1 LINPKLS
8 QGPNPAK
15 YSAGLFFCAHLQ
27 LGDGSI
33 VSIWLSMLHPTMS
46 VSIDTHLRAIVRWLT
61 FAAAGDPT
69 GSPSGPPPPVSSEIA
84 SAAQNAAK
92 EDAMGNNVPGQD
104 QQDNDSGQTVMGA
117 AGKPK
122 TAKESMN
129 ENAEGPH

>member
-1 LINPKLS
+1 
-8 QGPNPAK
+8 
-15 YSAGLFFCAHLQ
+15 
-27 LGDGSI
+27 
-33 VSIWLSMLHPTMS
+33 MLHLTMS
-46 VSIDTHLRAIVRWLT
+46 VSVDTHLRAIARWLT

-84 SAAQNAAK
+84 SVAQNAAK

-104 QQDNDSGQTVMGA
+104 QQANDSGQTVMGA